1 MNTTATATATARY
14 AETLAAFRA
23 GKITRAAW
31 DAFCMEVLAE
41 TLDKCADVLQRLK
54 NR

>member
-1 MNTTATATATARY
+1 METNNTATARY

-23 GKITRAAW
+23 GKITLEEW
-31 DAFCMEVLAE
+31 QAFCFQVLAE
-41 TLDKCADVLQRLK
+41 TLDACADVLQRLK